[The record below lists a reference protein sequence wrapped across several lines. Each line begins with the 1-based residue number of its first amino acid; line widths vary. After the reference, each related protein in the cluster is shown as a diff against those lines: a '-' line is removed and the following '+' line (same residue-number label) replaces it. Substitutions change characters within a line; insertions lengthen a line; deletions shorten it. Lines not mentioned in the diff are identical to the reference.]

1 MTDPTTATT
10 PAAAGQTVAAAPD
23 EVLRLPVK
31 ARATPKG
38 WRVTAVV
45 GESTHAGSAAG
56 LRRALDLL
64 VDAAEEELGPD
75 QPFLLEPTEF
85 DLTAISA
92 RTNAALFEL
101 RYKRAQL
108 DREEAAWRR
117 ARRVIVLELDEH
129 LTATDI
135 ATVLGVAASEIPKIR
150 QEEEA

>member
-1 MTDPTTATT
+1 M
-10 PAAAGQTVAAAPD
+10 
-23 EVLRLPVK
+23 
-31 ARATPKG
+31 
-38 WRVTAVV
+38 
-45 GESTHAGSAAG
+45 
-56 LRRALDLL
+56 
-64 VDAAEEELGPD
+64 
-75 QPFLLEPTEF
+75 
-85 DLTAISA
+85 TAISE

-117 ARRVIVLELDEH
+117 ARQIIVLELDEH